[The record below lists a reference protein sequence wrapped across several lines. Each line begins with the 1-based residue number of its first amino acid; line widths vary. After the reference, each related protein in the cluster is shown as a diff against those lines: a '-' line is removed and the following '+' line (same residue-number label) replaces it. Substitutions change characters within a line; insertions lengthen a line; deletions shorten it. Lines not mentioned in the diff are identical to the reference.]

1 MLSSMSAAAFVLILP
16 SELTADNAAAIQ
28 NAVLGENPAREKLV
42 PLPRQRSA
50 ITTQQLATEYK
61 LRVVYMIPSNRRPQT
76 NAESKIQKYVVRMQ
90 RWFREQMERL
100 GYGSKTFQYETQAD
114 GRRPKVNFAYVDNP
128 DTFFHDQDYGMR
140 WSKILDGIAS
150 VGFLPWQSGEV
161 LLVVA
166 ETHLQLPDGSF
177 LEGSTFFGGAGGKF
191 TGVGIVTG
199 ETLARF
205 SATLLTDDRPYEG
218 LHIPALGPYPLVQD
232 VTFPWFEGSTLS
244 SVSSAA
250 QGAAIHETAHG
261 WGLWHDFRND
271 DNFNGNL
278 MGNGLRGIRGA
289 LHPNRYPQDDT
300 RLSSGS
306 ALLLNYHRF
315 FNQEHTFTEDNPP
328 LVNIL
333 STGTIEPFKGLC
345 HIAFSAQDQDSAL
358 AGALLIRDGHVVAD
372 KPLKGNQVEARLGA
386 YDYQVGLVEDWHVLV
401 FDTQGNSAL
410 SPSVNLACA
419 AGYNRAPIPYV
430 RLSKTRASVREKILL
445 DAQRSYDPDGSD
457 SQLWVEW
464 DLDGD
469 KVFDTPPSNTK
480 TFTTTYRAP
489 GVYQVIAKLTDGE
502 GAVSQSIPIGI
513 RIAR

>member
-1 MLSSMSAAAFVLILP
+1 
-16 SELTADNAAAIQ
+16 
-28 NAVLGENPAREKLV
+28 
-42 PLPRQRSA
+42 
-50 ITTQQLATEYK
+50 
-61 LRVVYMIPSNRRPQT
+61 
-76 NAESKIQKYVVRMQ
+76 MQ

-177 LEGSTFFGGAGGKF
+177 LEGSTFVGGAGGGF

-289 LHPNRYPQDDT
+289 FHPNRYPQDDT

-386 YDYQVGLVEDWHVLV
+386 YDYQVGLAEDWHVLV

-469 KVFDTPPSNTK
+469 KVFDTPPSSTK